1 MGLRVFPVSRPTAM
15 SSGFS
20 LLLFSIL
27 AGCQVAPSVS
37 VNRLVAYQAAID
49 LSGLKPPQAVEPLNV
64 AVSIPNRWEALRFQ
78 KRLVYVNQQWRSPSR
93 NTGIGVAYIHM
104 PLPVSAKMIIWFAK
118 MQYASQSR
126 SDGKPMGM
134 LLGQWTDSIGREWFE
149 AQDNKYHVK
158 GYAITNGFDAWII
171 YSGYRWRNRL
181 NLPEIAM
188 AERSM
193 DSILPTP
200 IVTSLAQRSLVER
213 R

>member
-1 MGLRVFPVSRPTAM
+1 MGLRVFVVCRPTTV
-15 SSGFS
+15 GFS

-27 AGCQVAPSVS
+27 AGCEATPSVS
-37 VNRLVAYQAAID
+37 VDRLVAYQAGID
-49 LSGLKPPQAVEPLNV
+49 LSGLKPPQALQLLKV
-64 AVSIPNRWEALRFQ
+64 AASIPNRWEPLRFQ
-78 KRLVYVNQQWRSPSR
+78 RRFVYVHQQWRSPSR

-104 PLPVSAKMIIWFAK
+104 PLPVSAKMILWFAK
-118 MQYASQSR
+118 TQYENQSR
-126 SDGKPMGM
+126 SDGKPMGT

-171 YSGYRWRNRL
+171 YSGYRWRNGL

-200 IVTSLAQRSLVER
+200 IVASMAQRALVESR
-213 R
+213 